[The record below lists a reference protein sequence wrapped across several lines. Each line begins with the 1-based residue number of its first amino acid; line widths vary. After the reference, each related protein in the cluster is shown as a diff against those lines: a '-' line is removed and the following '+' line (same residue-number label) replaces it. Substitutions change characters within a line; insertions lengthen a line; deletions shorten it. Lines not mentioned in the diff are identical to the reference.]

1 MKDHEKIMICKIAA
15 YAEQA
20 IQFKDGMSFEE
31 FTNDAKTVAACSLN
45 LSQIGEL
52 TGRLDDDFIDT
63 YDSIPWRKM
72 KGMRN
77 RIVHDYEGLLNNIV
91 WDVLEN
97 FLPDLV
103 HDIDKLLE
111 NDE

>member
-1 MKDHEKIMICKIAA
+1 MKDREKFIICNIAA

-20 IQFKDGMSFEE
+20 MQFKDGMSFEE

-52 TGRLDDDFIDT
+52 AGRLDDGFMDANN
-63 YDSIPWRKM
+63 SVPWRKM

-77 RIVHDYEGLLNNIV
+77 RIVHDYEGLLYNIV

-103 HDIDKLLE
+103 RDIDMILG
-111 NDE
+111 NDA